1 MFATTVASVGMFVLV
16 EVGWSVPVGP
26 GFVRSLLSVQH
37 VQLQK
42 QPDAWSEGVPLPLAF
57 DCYATKV
64 LCPPWYWNRGPGWL
78 SSQGVF
84 QLTVQSFTHYLF
96 TGLAGVMS
104 AEQMAI
110 FLPQRLSSTSKFD

>member
-26 GFVRSLLSVQH
+26 GF
-37 VQLQK
+37 
-42 QPDAWSEGVPLPLAF
+42 PLAF

-96 TGLAGVMS
+96 TGLAGVLS